1 MTAQAPALK
10 ISRPRAALALFAAGL
25 SGIAALYFALP
36 PATDLPRWAYVA
48 NPVLMLAVFVV
59 AGSFIAPVCG
69 LRSRIAER
77 ASGHAVPLLP
87 PRAARFAVTGIAAGI
102 AVGLA
107 DHVTRTLWQD
117 PHGLTP
123 ALTDNWRLASLT
135 VGIFYGG
142 VLEEIT
148 VRWGVMSLAVLL
160 VWKALGS
167 SAPRPAASHVW
178 AGIAIAAILFALGH
192 LPALASSGA
201 ELTQALVFRT
211 LFWNATLGLM
221 FGALFARFDL
231 EAAILAHAG
240 FHAGLLPAS
249 LLAALI

>member
-1 MTAQAPALK
+1 MNAPAPAPRIRRL
-10 ISRPRAALALFAAGL
+10 RAALALFAVGL
-25 SGIAALYFALP
+25 TGIAALYFALP
-36 PATDLPRWAYVA
+36 PVTDLPRWAYIV
-48 NPVLMLAVFVV
+48 NPTLMLAVFVV
-59 AGSFIAPVCG
+59 AGAFIAPACG
-69 LRSRIAER
+69 FRSRIAER

-87 PRAARFAVTGIAAGI
+87 PHAARFAVMGVAAGI
-102 AVGLA
+102 VVGLA

-142 VLEEIT
+142 VVEEIT

-160 VWKALGS
+160 VWKAFDRN
-167 SAPRPAASHVW
+167 APRPSSNQVW
-178 AGIAIAAILFALGH
+178 TGIAIAAILFALGH

-211 LFWNATLGLM
+211 LFWNATLGIL
-221 FGALFARFDL
+221 FGALFARYDL
-231 EAAILAHAG
+231 EAAMIAHAG
-240 FHAGLLPAS
+240 FHLGLLPAS
-249 LLAALI
+249 LIAALV